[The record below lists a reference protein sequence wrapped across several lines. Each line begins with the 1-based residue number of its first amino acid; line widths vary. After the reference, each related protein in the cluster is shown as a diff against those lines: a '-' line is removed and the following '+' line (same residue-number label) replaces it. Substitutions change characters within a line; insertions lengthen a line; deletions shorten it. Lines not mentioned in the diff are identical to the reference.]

1 MSLLQ
6 EMEQFGLADCEFN
19 RQFFEKDLTHQ
30 HDLQYNI
37 ILDGRNNMANI
48 IDQYGIINQQIN
60 ELEIIKAKLKAELVA
75 RGVGSYNGES
85 FFAEVQ
91 EYDRENISA
100 PLVRKFGDADFV
112 AQVTQIQHIKAV
124 VVKPLEA

>member
-1 MSLLQ
+1 MN
-6 EMEQFGLADCEFN
+6 MID
-19 RQFFEKDLTHQ
+19 DLG
-30 HDLQYNI
+30 
-37 ILDGRNNMANI
+37 IL
-48 IDQYGIINQQIN
+48 NQQI
-60 ELEIIKAKLKAELVA
+60 AKLEEQARTIKQALIA

-100 PLVRKFGDADFV
+100 PLVRKFGDAGFV

-124 VVKPLEA
+124 VVKPLGL